1 MRSYSE
7 NCISITLDPEFF
19 FQVLESVSS
28 DSRVEVSSPGQLLY
42 SFSADTP
49 DEEGERGRWY
59 SLTSKT
65 TLADWEILLEKP
77 ARLLTEP
84 ISRMSAVIVLIIL
97 ACLILIVVMS
107 GFWAALF
114 MKRINL
120 FYGHIQEVKNG
131 NLAVDVRDDCPDEIG
146 DLTKSFQE
154 MLDRL
159 NRLIQEDYQN
169 KILLREAELKALQAQ
184 INPHFLYNCLSLINS
199 RALLAGQEE
208 ISRMSQLL
216 SVFYRT
222 TLNKGRSETTL
233 ESELKNVSSYLDIQ
247 KLLHEELFDV
257 TWQVDPGLPMVHV
270 PNLLLQPLVE
280 NALVHGILPNKP
292 KKGRLFLSVS
302 RVMDQIRFTIL
313 DNGVGIPQEK
323 LPTLLKTDSGGYG
336 LKNVDER
343 IRLTYGEAYGLN
355 IQSIEGE
362 STLVTFCI
370 PVDGEKKV
378 REDENRQIKEG
389 EEKV

>member
-1 MRSYSE
+1 
-7 NCISITLDPEFF
+7 
-19 FQVLESVSS
+19 
-28 DSRVEVSSPGQLLY
+28 
-42 SFSADTP
+42 
-49 DEEGERGRWY
+49 
-59 SLTSKT
+59 
-65 TLADWEILLEKP
+65 
-77 ARLLTEP
+77 
-84 ISRMSAVIVLIIL
+84 
-97 ACLILIVVMS
+97 
-107 GFWAALF
+107 

-131 NLAVDVRDDCPDEIG
+131 NLELDVRDDCPDEIG
-146 DLTKSFQE
+146 ELTNSFQE

-169 KILLREAELKALQAQ
+169 KIHLREAELKALQAQ

-199 RALLAGQEE
+199 RALLAGQPE

-222 TLNKGRSETTL
+222 TLNKGKSETTL

-247 KLLHEELFDV
+247 KLLHEDLFEV
-257 TWQVDPGLPMVHV
+257 TWQVEPDLPEVKI

-302 RVMDQIRFTIL
+302 RVMNQIRFTIL
-313 DNGVGIPQEK
+313 DNGVGIPREK
-323 LPTLLKTDSGGYG
+323 LPALLQMDSGGYG

-343 IRLTYGEAYGLN
+343 LRLTYGEEYGLN
-355 IQSIEGE
+355 LQSIEGE
-362 STLVTFCI
+362 STMVTFCI
-370 PVDGEKKV
+370 PFHGEEEGEK
-378 REDENRQIKEG
+378 E
-389 EEKV
+389 